1 MSYYKYNPRDP
12 QVQVN
17 WTEAA
22 ANLTSTIQD
31 EVTLRAE
38 KKGAIDDAT
47 RKYQEQ
53 LNNQPQGESTSI
65 REWGLA
71 FGDKAQKQMLMQEQ
85 LLKSGMLSPSQ
96 YTQMRQNLVDGTE
109 QAFSLQEHYQSVY
122 ADKMERMK
130 SNDIATSSQ
139 ELEVWLMENAEG
151 YANFNNSELAINP
164 ETGKV
169 TAAMMRTNSETGL
182 RELTTNENQFVAV
195 SSLQGQILT
204 NYDEFDVGAV
214 TTKFVDETG
223 AWTSLERVFGSRQQA
238 GAYITTI
245 DPTQKTLSAAEAD
258 LLGIKYGDNAKGI
271 EDSIN
276 LYIQAENA
284 AIDAVFGD
292 PYNLTSILTENV
304 VKTAGDTGKNYTF
317 TLSPSEAKAHPEMI
331 LMEKQGGRNV
341 PVFGEPNKVNGK
353 KQQED
358 IRSWMRVDIRNKINK
373 DQKAVSVSDWQRA
386 SQPSAVSV
394 QTGKQAKEQGNILS
408 NINYLWSGNDQQVDE
423 AINFLKGANDNI
435 STITRSKEGII
446 ITYADGSDNQ
456 EVDFIN
462 KAKPEKN
469 MTQEQFLKGYSNY
482 FLSANDRI
490 KDTDKIIKQANITF
504 GQTLSDV
511 NGFGGNETTKTE
523 SESDAYKRVVTS
535 EMDTLGFNVNSFVAN
550 NVQKTAQNLTGF
562 VTSLP
567 GMELYTVKQGSG
579 GIVEILDGSSTPVVV
594 DKFSVN
600 GMTPA
605 DQAAYLKRLIE
616 RSRKALGSDGVF
628 DYVQGQQTKTKV
640 PAVKSNME
648 SLELN

>member
-38 KKGAIDDAT
+38 KKGAIDEAT

-71 FGDKAQKQMLMQEQ
+71 FGEKAQKQMLMQEQ

-122 ADKMERMK
+122 ADKMARMK

-169 TAAMMRTNSETGL
+169 TAAMMRTNSKTGL

-214 TTKFVDETG
+214 TSAFVEETG
-223 AWTSLERVFGSRQQA
+223 AWTSLERIFGSRQQA

-245 DPTQKTLSAAEAD
+245 DPTQKSLSKEEAD

-284 AIDAVFGD
+284 AIDGIFGD
-292 PYNLTSILTENV
+292 PYNLTSVLTENV
-304 VKTAGDTGKNYTF
+304 VKMAGDSGKNYTF
-317 TLSPSEAKAHPEMI
+317 TLSPTEAKDNPEMI

-341 PVFGEPNKVNGK
+341 PVFGEPNEINGK
-353 KQQED
+353 KQQEA

-373 DQKAVSVSDWQRA
+373 DQKAVSVSDWQRP

-394 QTGKQAKEQGNILS
+394 KTGQESKEKGNILS

-435 STITRSKEGII
+435 STITRSKQGII
-446 ITYADGSDNQ
+446 ITYADGSANQ
-456 EVDFIN
+456 EIDFLN
-462 KAKPEKN
+462 ADPTMN

-490 KDTDKIIKQANITF
+490 KDTDKIIKQAKITF

-511 NGFGGNETTKTE
+511 DGFGGNETTKTE

-535 EMDTLGFNVNSFVAN
+535 EMDTLGFNVNSFVVDDA
-550 NVQKTAQNLTGF
+550 QKTAQNLTGF

-628 DYVQGQQTKTKV
+628 DYVQGKQTKTKV
-640 PAVKSNME
+640 PASRSNMQK
-648 SLELN
+648 LELNN

>member
-38 KKGAIDDAT
+38 KKGAIDEAT

-71 FGDKAQKQMLMQEQ
+71 FGEKAQKQMLMQEQ

-122 ADKMERMK
+122 ANKMERMK

-169 TAAMMRTNSETGL
+169 TAAMMRTNSKTGL
-182 RELTTNENQFVAV
+182 RELTTDENQFVAV

-214 TTKFVDETG
+214 TSRFVEETG

-245 DPTQKTLSAAEAD
+245 DPTKKSLSKEEAD

-304 VKTAGDTGKNYTF
+304 VKMAGDSGKNYTF
-317 TLSPSEAKAHPEMI
+317 TLSPSQAKNNPEMI

-341 PVFGEPNKVNGK
+341 PVFGEPNKINGK
-353 KQQED
+353 KQQEA

-373 DQKAVSVSDWQRA
+373 DQKAVSVSDWQRP

-394 QTGKQAKEQGNILS
+394 KTGQESKEKGNILS

-435 STITRSKEGII
+435 STITRSKQGII
-446 ITYADGSDNQ
+446 ITYADGSANQ
-456 EVDFIN
+456 EIDFLN
-462 KAKPEKN
+462 ADPTMN

-490 KDTDKIIKQANITF
+490 KDTDKIIKQAKITF

-511 NGFGGNETTKTE
+511 DGFGGNETTKTE

-535 EMDTLGFNVNSFVAN
+535 EMDTLGFNVNSFVVDDA
-550 NVQKTAQNLTGF
+550 QKTAQNLTGF

-628 DYVQGQQTKTKV
+628 DYVQGKQTKTKV
-640 PAVKSNME
+640 PASRSNMQK
-648 SLELN
+648 LELNN